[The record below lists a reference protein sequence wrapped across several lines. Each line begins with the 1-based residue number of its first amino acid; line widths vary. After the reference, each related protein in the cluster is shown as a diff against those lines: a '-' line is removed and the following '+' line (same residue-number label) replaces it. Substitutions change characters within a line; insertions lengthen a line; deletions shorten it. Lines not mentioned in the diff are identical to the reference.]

1 MSAVSLSNPLRPVLL
16 AAARSSR
23 LEKTVSGMT
32 LTRKLVDRFVA
43 GDAEPAAMSA
53 VRDILTSG
61 RFVTVDYLGEDTTDP
76 AQATAT
82 VDAISPFSARTQ
94 RFPRLPGRNTPWRF
108 RSSSPRWGS
117 HFPVTARRSPWRT
130 LTESS
135 QRQTKWARGS
145 PSMRRITPPPTRHCP
160 SSKSCAATSRR
171 SARSCRRI
179 YTAPRPIAGTSPDQ
193 VHEFG
198 CARCIQGT
206 GRRRVPKGRR
216 SRRVVRALPEGLDGG

>member
-82 VDAISPFSARTQ
+82 VDAYLSLLPLVRNAFRDCRDAT
-94 RFPRLPGRNTPWRF
+94 LPGGFAQALRV
-108 RSSSPRWGS
+108 GA
-117 HFPVTARRSPWRT
+117 V
-130 LTESS
+130 
-135 QRQTKWARGS
+135 
-145 PSMRRITPPPTRHCP
+145 
-160 SSKSCAATSRR
+160 TSR
-171 SARSCRRI
+171 
-179 YTAPRPIAGTSPDQ
+179 
-193 VHEFG
+193 
-198 CARCIQGT
+198 
-206 GRRRVPKGRR
+206 
-216 SRRVVRALPEGLDGG
+216 

>member
-43 GDAEPAAMSA
+43 GDAEPAAVSA

-82 VDAISPFSARTQ
+82 VDAYLSFSARTQ
-94 RFPRLPGRNTPWRF
+94 RFPKRLGRNTPSRF
-108 RSSSPRWGS
+108 RSSS
-117 HFPVTARRSPWRT
+117 
-130 LTESS
+130 
-135 QRQTKWARGS
+135 QR
-145 PSMRRITPPPTRHCP
+145 
-160 SSKSCAATSRR
+160 
-171 SARSCRRI
+171 
-179 YTAPRPIAGTSPDQ
+179 
-193 VHEFG
+193 
-198 CARCIQGT
+198 
-206 GRRRVPKGRR
+206 
-216 SRRVVRALPEGLDGG
+216 